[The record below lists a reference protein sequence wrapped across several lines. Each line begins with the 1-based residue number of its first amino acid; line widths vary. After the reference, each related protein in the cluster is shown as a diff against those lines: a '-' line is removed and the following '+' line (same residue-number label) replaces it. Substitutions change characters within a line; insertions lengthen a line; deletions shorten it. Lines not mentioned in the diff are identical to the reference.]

1 MKKRLSMLP
10 IAVMTSALALSPS
23 ASACTTFLVGK
34 DATTDGSTIATH
46 NDDSTSADFRLWLT
60 PSMKGGEGMKR
71 DLVVDSHNYGDFTNF
86 PEVKDYGN
94 GYAVAEIDQPEDTY
108 AYFHSRYSFLNE
120 KGVAMGE
127 STFSYDRGTEHADKV
142 MEVLFGSNNGI
153 IDCWNAQDIALERAS
168 TAREAV
174 EIMGELCETYLW
186 KDSGETIN
194 ICDGNECWV
203 FEAYGLDLWAAVRIP
218 DNAFFVAANRARIN
232 EFDFEDTENY
242 LCSPNLKSFA
252 EENGLWSADSGEEFS
267 PAQAYGPCANEYC
280 SLREWRA
287 IDLVAPS
294 LGVEVTTGTYP
305 LYVVPEEKLSVQDVF
320 ELAGDYYEGTE
331 YDVSMTAYAGDYGN
345 PLNINNPNRPINMF
359 RTCYVMLANIKSWLP
374 DEVKCLVWHGYGAPD
389 STFLTPLWASQTAMP
404 ELYDHGSRYDLK
416 LDRTAGW
423 WIASYVQQAATSNYD
438 YAIEIIKERR
448 SERMA
453 AQYEEVAK
461 LQEEWAARIENG
473 ETDAVVAELTDY
485 ACKTAEEWYEIWLD
499 LGDELMGR
507 LMWDIVE
514 FRNPGYSDW
523 YKEVLNAAPMKPVEE
538 EVETEAK

>member
-10 IAVMTSALALSPS
+10 IAVMTSALALSLS

-46 NDDSTSADFRLWLT
+46 NDDSTSADFRLWIT
-60 PSMKGGEGMKR
+60 PSMEGGEGMTR

-94 GYAVAEIDQPEDTY
+94 GFVVNAIDQPEDTY

-127 STFSYDRGTEHADKV
+127 STFSYPAYDTGV
-142 MEVLFGSNNGI
+142 YPILFDSNEGV

-174 EIMGELCETYLW
+174 DIMAELIETYLW

-194 ICDGNECWV
+194 ICDGEECWV

-218 DNAFFVAANRARIN
+218 NDAFFVAANRARIN
-232 EFDFEDTENY
+232 EFDFEDKENY

-252 EENGLWSADSGEEFS
+252 EENGLWSEESGEPFY
-267 PAQAYGPCANEYC
+267 PAQIYNGYASEYC

-287 IDLVAPS
+287 LDLVAPS
-294 LGVEVTTGTYP
+294 LNLEPGTGIYP
-305 LYVVPEEKLSVQDVF
+305 LYVTPEEKLSVQDVF
-320 ELAGDYYEGTE
+320 ELAGDYYQGTE
-331 YDVSMTAYAGDYGN
+331 YDVSLSAYAGDYGN

-389 STFLTPLWASQTAMP
+389 STFLTPLWASQTRLP
-404 ELYDHGSRYDLK
+404 ELYGHGSRYDLK

-423 WIASYVQQAATSNYD
+423 WIASYVQQAATGNYD

-448 SERMA
+448 GERME
-453 AQYEEVAK
+453 AQYEEVAR